1 MANLSLGIN
10 KILLILFILIWL
22 EIEKFAEEILTTP
35 ISNPSEIL
43 EFNEYI
49 DVINHFIDSG
59 WTDGLPII
67 PPTQELVD
75 NFINSSVLSSFF
87 FIIAN
92 GKI

>member
-1 MANLSLGIN
+1 M
-10 KILLILFILIWL
+10 
-22 EIEKFAEEILTTP
+22 TTP

-75 NFINSSVLSSFF
+75 LVMGLNAVY
-87 FIIAN
+87 AGATGMHYVVKN
-92 GKI
+92 GF

>member
-1 MANLSLGIN
+1 M
-10 KILLILFILIWL
+10 
-22 EIEKFAEEILTTP
+22 TTP

-75 NFINSSVLSSFF
+75 NFINISGRSASEILGSEPTRGRIITVEKAAINSVM
-87 FIIAN
+87 A
-92 GKI
+92 